1 MEDNL
6 RNFHEEKKISIII
19 TDKNDFNE
27 IIERIFLK
35 NTSGNYTT
43 LIKDIDFINSLFEYL
58 FNCEDEIKIQILN
71 HIKFFIESN
80 LNNCE
85 IFNRCSANIK
95 NEKVPFSLIL
105 LKIFINSDNEKIQ
118 KSIKE
123 IFEILINNVNIKAFN
138 YEYVSQEISFY
149 FRQNEVKITEIKMDK
164 YIDILK
170 ILYGERINPNKP
182 KNYFYF
188 SAKGSIKVNT
198 KYLENERIKIINVN
212 H

>member
-1 MEDNL
+1 M
-6 RNFHEEKKISIII
+6 
-19 TDKNDFNE
+19 
-27 IIERIFLK
+27 
-35 NTSGNYTT
+35 
-43 LIKDIDFINSLFEYL
+43 

>member
-105 LKIFINSDNEKIQ
+105 LKIFINSDNEKI
-118 KSIKE
+118 I
-123 IFEILINNVNIKAFN
+123 
-138 YEYVSQEISFY
+138 
-149 FRQNEVKITEIKMDK
+149 M
-164 YIDILK
+164 
-170 ILYGERINPNKP
+170 
-182 KNYFYF
+182 
-188 SAKGSIKVNT
+188 
-198 KYLENERIKIINVN
+198 
-212 H
+212 

>member
-170 ILYGERINPNKP
+170 ILYAYIQMIPRIIALNHEV
-182 KNYFYF
+182 FVH
-188 SAKGSIKVNT
+188 KV
-198 KYLENERIKIINVN
+198 KIILL
-212 H
+212 